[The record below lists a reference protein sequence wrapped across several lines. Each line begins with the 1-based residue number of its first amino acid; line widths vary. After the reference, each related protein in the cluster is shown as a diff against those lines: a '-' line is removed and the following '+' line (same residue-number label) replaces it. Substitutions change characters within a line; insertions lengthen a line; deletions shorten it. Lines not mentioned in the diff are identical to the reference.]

1 VTAKAVHA
9 CEFLIVIAGFV
20 FLVCLSLVKLA
31 WELSQV
37 SIHSPDILEIPTKP
51 LSAKDRPAKAE
62 LAGSQL
68 KG

>member
-1 VTAKAVHA
+1 VRILAD
-9 CEFLIVIAGFV
+9 LNRRLRI
-20 FLVCLSLVKLA
+20 LSLSFPGKLA

-37 SIHSPDILEIPTKP
+37 SVHSPDILEIPTKP
-51 LSAKDRPAKAE
+51 PSAKERPAKAK